1 MNSGAGL
8 PCIDGEAFSGG
19 GTRFCKNSD
28 AREAEKPSG
37 RTLAT
42 PLTCPSHA
50 RLEIFWMVT
59 GGSARKETNIR
70 PATSGLATPDHTF
83 VTPPEQNFPLSRRR
97 PEPKDAILGEATKEA
112 NASQKSVRV

>member
-19 GTRFCKNSD
+19 GTGFCKNCD

-37 RTLAT
+37 RRPAT

-59 GGSARKETNIR
+59 GGSACSHANVRT
-70 PATSGLATPDHTF
+70 ATSGLATPDHTF
-83 VTPPEQNFPLSRRR
+83 VTPPEQNFQLDRKKFVGRRWCGIDFFERPRPRSR
-97 PEPKDAILGEATKEA
+97 
-112 NASQKSVRV
+112 